1 FFSSRRRHTRW
12 PRDWS
17 SDVCSS
23 DLKWLKRHQQ
33 SGDKNL
39 VGERTQSRTLSPHAF
54 RRRDGHDG
62 RQRTSTMAQPLT
74 TVSFVNGSRLE
85 RRGLPTGSL
94 FVFSCVTTTHA
105 ISSLSAIL
113 LLKRVEQACQRAD
126 AARSR
131 HSTIVGCYFNSARRL
146 FKFPAIPLRRQIGR
160 AHV

>member
-1 FFSSRRRHTRW
+1 MAPPILGDSS
-12 PRDWS
+12 
-17 SDVCSS
+17 
-23 DLKWLKRHQQ
+23 KWLKRHQQ

-113 LLKRVEQACQRAD
+113 LL
-126 AARSR
+126 
-131 HSTIVGCYFNSARRL
+131 
-146 FKFPAIPLRRQIGR
+146 
-160 AHV
+160 